1 VERHF
6 DQDLKA
12 LKEQLLLMGGRTEG
26 IVRKS
31 IESLR
36 RGDASLARQVFEDD
50 RSIDR
55 LEIDVEEGCLRLLAL
70 QQPLAGDLR
79 FITAALKISNDLE
92 RVGDHAVNIAG
103 STMRLAGQA
112 LLKPLVDIPR
122 MADKAVAM
130 LHESLDAFVQRDAES
145 ARRLVRR
152 DDEVD
157 DLNRQVFRE
166 LLSYMIEDPST
177 ITRAMELVLVARN
190 LERVADL
197 ATNVA
202 EEVVFIAEARIIKHH
217 VDESVSGE
225 DFARSPAAGACGRTP
240 SPPRPSAASAWF
252 RPRGAFPLAAARR
265 RRARDGSAP
274 AASVSPRG
282 APAPST
288 PARGR
293 VRGSCPGSATRSRSA

>member
-1 VERHF
+1 MERHF
-6 DQDLKA
+6 EVELEGLKQ
-12 LKEQLLLMGGRTEG
+12 QLLLMGGRVET
-26 IVRKS
+26 IIHKS
-31 IESLR
+31 IAALER
-36 RGDASLARQVFEDD
+36 RDRGLADEVFQDD
-50 RSIDR
+50 RAIDR
-55 LEIDVEEGCLRLLAL
+55 LEIDIDERCIALLAL

-103 STMRLAGQA
+103 GALRLAGKPM
-112 LLKPLVDIPR
+112 LKPLVDIPR
-122 MADKAVAM
+122 MADIAIGM
-130 LHESLDAFVQRDAES
+130 LNEALDDFVRRDGES

-197 ATNVA
+197 ATNIA

-217 VDESVSGE
+217 TDENASGE
-225 DFARSPAAGACGRTP
+225 DI
-240 SPPRPSAASAWF
+240 
-252 RPRGAFPLAAARR
+252 
-265 RRARDGSAP
+265 
-274 AASVSPRG
+274 
-282 APAPST
+282 
-288 PARGR
+288 ARG
-293 VRGSCPGSATRSRSA
+293 

>member
-1 VERHF
+1 MERHF
-6 DQDLKA
+6 EQELKA
-12 LKEQLLLMGGRTEG
+12 LKEQVLLMGGRAEG
-26 IVRKS
+26 VVRKS

-36 RGDASLARQVFEDD
+36 RSDPALARQVLQDD
-50 RSIDR
+50 HAIDR
-55 LEIDVEEGCLRLLAL
+55 LEIDIEERCLRLLAL

-103 STMRLAGQA
+103 GTLRLAGQP

-122 MADKAVAM
+122 MADLALGM

-166 LLSYMIEDPST
+166 LLSYMLEDPAT
-177 ITRAMELVLVARN
+177 ITRAMELILVARN

-217 VDESVSGE
+217 ADESASGG
-225 DFARSPAAGACGRTP
+225 DLNR
-240 SPPRPSAASAWF
+240 
-252 RPRGAFPLAAARR
+252 L
-265 RRARDGSAP
+265 
-274 AASVSPRG
+274 
-282 APAPST
+282 
-288 PARGR
+288 
-293 VRGSCPGSATRSRSA
+293 

>member
-1 VERHF
+1 MERHF
-6 DQDLKA
+6 ETELSD
-12 LKEQLLLMGGRTEG
+12 LKEQLLLMGGRAES

-36 RGDASLARQVFEDD
+36 RSDPVLAQQVFEDD
-50 RSIDR
+50 RAIDR
-55 LEIDVEEGCLRLLAL
+55 HEIDIEERCLRLLAL

-79 FITAALKISNDLE
+79 AITAALKISNDLE

-103 STMRLAGQA
+103 GTVRLAGKP

-122 MADKAVAM
+122 MADLAVGM
-130 LHESLDAFVQRDAES
+130 LHESLDAFVRRDAES

-157 DLNRQVFRE
+157 DLNHQVFRE

-177 ITRAMELVLVARN
+177 ITRAMELILVARN

-202 EEVVFIAEARIIKHH
+202 EEVVFIAEAKIIKHH
-217 VDESVSGE
+217 ADES
-225 DFARSPAAGACGRTP
+225 AAG
-240 SPPRPSAASAWF
+240 
-252 RPRGAFPLAAARR
+252 
-265 RRARDGSAP
+265 
-274 AASVSPRG
+274 
-282 APAPST
+282 
-288 PARGR
+288 
-293 VRGSCPGSATRSRSA
+293 